1 MIDDING
8 LFFVGDSTISYEIGI
23 DTVAQSVLLCYRRT
37 SSLLI
42 GC

>member
-23 DTVAQSVLLCYRRT
+23 DTVAQSVYYYVTLEPLHY
-37 SSLLI
+37 
-42 GC
+42 